1 MSIKAADTL
10 EPNGDFALANAE
22 NINITID
29 GEEKKLSDYISS
41 IESGKGKSISSITKT
56 NTAGLVDTY
65 SINYSDGSTADTF
78 TVTNGAKGETGATG
92 ATGAKGDKGDTG
104 ETGAKGDKGDAFT
117 YSDFTEEQLAALKGE
132 KGDKGDTGATG
143 ATGAT
148 GPQGE
153 TGAKGETGD
162 KGDTG
167 EKGEKGDTG
176 TSAHV
181 ATVSTTDD
189 DGTQHVYIKTWEGD
203 DDSSA
208 TLSADLMANAND
220 IAAAIEEIMSSYTG
234 TTTTTTS
241 TES

>member
-22 NINITID
+22 NINITVD

-56 NTAGLVDTY
+56 STSGLVDTY

-78 TVTNGAKGETGATG
+78 TVTNGAKGDTG

-104 ETGAKGDKGDAFT
+104 ATGEKGDKGDAFT
-117 YSDFTEEQLAALKGE
+117 YSDFTEAQLAALKGE

-143 ATGAT
+143 ATGAA

-153 TGAKGETGD
+153 TGAKGDTGE
-162 KGDTG
+162 KGDAG

-176 TSAHV
+176 AAAHV
-181 ATVSTTDD
+181 TTVSTTDD

-220 IAAAIEEIMSSYTG
+220 IAAAIEEIMTSYTG
-234 TTTTTTS
+234 TTTTTTTT

>member
-56 NTAGLVDTY
+56 STSGLVDTY

-78 TVTNGAKGETGATG
+78 TVTNGAKGDTG

-104 ETGAKGDKGDAFT
+104 ATGEKGDKGDAFT
-117 YSDFTEEQLAALKGE
+117 YSDFTEAQLAALKGE
-132 KGDKGDTGATG
+132 KGDA
-143 ATGAT
+143 
-148 GPQGE
+148 
-153 TGAKGETGD
+153 
-162 KGDTG
+162 G

-176 TSAHV
+176 AAAHV
-181 ATVSTTDD
+181 TTVSTTDD

-220 IAAAIEEIMSSYTG
+220 IAAAIEEIMTSYTG
-234 TTTTTTS
+234 TTTTTTTT